1 MDITKDM
8 TLREIMA
15 LPCFVQMQGQF
26 VSSSMG
32 DWFKDKYD
40 LTLPQLQ
47 EQNPTWFHGDILYG
61 LNRLKEV
68 ASERA
73 QYVYAVGDG
82 IHLIH
87 LPAKNKKFDS
97 FAILMAGGAYGAV
110 CTLGESLPVAA
121 KLNALGMDCFCLN
134 YRTATKSSFLKGL
147 MPQPMDDLA
156 STWKFIKANEARF
169 GVKAENYIAGGFS
182 AGGHLAAMWGTPHHG
197 ARSYGIPNPKMLML
211 VYPLISMENLHG
223 PGATMIGTGMFG
235 AGFGKKKVQDYAAHR
250 HVDAGYPSVYLVQA
264 VDDDTVS
271 IQDSYDMESALK
283 EAGVPHAIE
292 RVASGG
298 HGFGLGSATP
308 ASGWVERE
316 LQFTDGERDGI

>member
-15 LPCFVQMQGQF
+15 LSCFVQMQGQF

-32 DWFKDKYD
+32 DWFKEKYD

-82 IHLIH
+82 VHLIH

-121 KLNALGMDCFCLN
+121 RLNALGMDCFCLN

-169 GVKAENYIAGGFS
+169 EVKAENYIAGGLS

-197 ARSYGIPNPKMLML
+197 ARSYGIPNPKLLML
-211 VYPLISMENLHG
+211 VYPLISMRNISG
-223 PGATMIGTGMFG
+223 PIATMMGTGMFG
-235 AGFGKKKVQDYAAHR
+235 IGFGKKKIQEYAADAN
-250 HVDAGYPSVYLVQA
+250 VDAAYPWVYLVMA
-264 VDDDTVS
+264 MDDDTVP
-271 IQDSYDMESALK
+271 IQDSYDMETALK
-283 EAGVPHAIE
+283 ASNVRHTIE
-292 RVASGG
+292 RPVSGG

-308 ASGWVERE
+308 ANGWVDRA
-316 LQFTDGERDGI
+316 LHFMNGE